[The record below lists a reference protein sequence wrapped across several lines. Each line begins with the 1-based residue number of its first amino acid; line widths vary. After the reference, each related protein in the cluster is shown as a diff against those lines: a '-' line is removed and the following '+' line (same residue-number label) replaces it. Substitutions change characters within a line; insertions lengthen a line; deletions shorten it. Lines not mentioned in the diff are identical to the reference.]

1 MDNTAVRESSVGY
14 YGWVVVGMGF
24 LAGFVGF
31 GFVYSYGVFFKPLSS
46 EFGWSRSLIAGAFSL
61 YAVLHNLLAF
71 FAGRAVDT
79 IGPKPILAVAGIS
92 LGASMIVMSRVDSVW
107 ELYVYFGILFS
118 IGLACIFSPVMA
130 TVSRWFDAKRGFA
143 AGITA
148 TGIGTGALVFSP
160 LSAWLIST
168 LGWRQ
173 SYVVL
178 GIVAWVVFVPIV
190 IFVREAPARTLG
202 AASPGTSAD
211 GLSFGEAIK
220 TMTFW
225 AIALSL
231 LCLDI
236 AIFALMMHIVMLASD
251 RGMSI
256 VLSGSI
262 AGLIGGASL
271 FGRIGA
277 GYFSDHLGR
286 KRVYILAC
294 IFQLVMFIW
303 LFFAVN
309 TWMLIVF
316 AVFFGVSYGSWAGIM
331 GVLPADYFGY
341 RATGEILGCIVIIC
355 GVGVAIGP
363 FLGGLIYDTTG
374 SYDYM
379 IVMCVAATICAAI
392 MASFMKPVTTPDT
405 EGSARV
411 VTRY

>member
-1 MDNTAVRESSVGY
+1 LTHESTGAESMGNPTVRESSIGY

-24 LAGFVGF
+24 LAGFIGY

-46 EFGWSRSLIAGAFSL
+46 EFGWSRSVIAGAFSF

-71 FAGRAVDT
+71 FAGRAVDK
-79 IGPKPILAVAGIS
+79 IGPKPILAIAGIS
-92 LGASMIVMSRVDSVW
+92 LGSSMIVMSRVDSVW
-107 ELYVYFGILFS
+107 ELYVSFGILFS
-118 IGLACIFSPVMA
+118 IGLACIYSPVMA
-130 TVSRWFDAKRGFA
+130 TVSRWFSARRGFA

-148 TGIGTGALVFSP
+148 TGIGAGVLVFSP

-168 LGWRQ
+168 VGWRQ

-190 IFVREAPARTLG
+190 IFVREAPARMMG
-202 AASPGTSAD
+202 DASPGTSAD

-220 TMTFW
+220 TTTFW

-231 LCLDI
+231 LFLDI

-256 VLSGSI
+256 MMSGGI

-271 FGRIGA
+271 FGRLGA
-277 GYFSDHLGR
+277 GYFSDHFGR
-286 KRVYILAC
+286 KRIYILAC
-294 IFQLVMFIW
+294 IFQLLMFIW
-303 LFFAVN
+303 LFFAVD
-309 TWMLIVF
+309 TWMLVVF
-316 AVFFGVSYGSWAGIM
+316 AVFFGVSYGSWAGLM
-331 GVLPADYFGY
+331 GALPADYFGY
-341 RATGEILGCIVIIC
+341 KATGEILGFIVILC

-363 FLGGLIYDTTG
+363 FLGGLIYDKTG

-379 IVMCVAATICAAI
+379 IVMCIAVTICGVI
-392 MASFMKPVTTPDT
+392 LASFMKPVINPDK
-405 EGSARV
+405 
-411 VTRY
+411 